1 LPARCGGAGL
11 AIAHARYVP
20 AVRDLCSPA
29 RLRRLAG
36 QRSFERGEEYAID
49 GRVERLGVDEDSA
62 SATVIG
68 AAPYRVTL
76 HRDPAGTL
84 IGSCTCPVGAFCKHC
99 VAFGMAVA
107 GERGPGRDELRAYVS
122 SRPRA
127 ELVQILLGAVERDRV
142 LRDSLQ
148 LDMAAAA
155 GDAADALAA
164 AIDDAAFVANDLRW
178 DEVWAYADRLDAV
191 LAALE
196 RRVAGGHAA
205 EVVALAERFVAAV
218 AVQLEYVDDSSGTVG
233 STLARAEALHLAA
246 CGEAAPDPVGLAER
260 LFQLETSTDVFEDA
274 LDTYSDLL
282 GEAGRAR
289 YAEVAD
295 AAWADGPQSGTLA
308 RIMERLAGG
317 NVDRL
322 VAIKART
329 LEHGWDYLEIARL
342 LRDAGRLEEAAGWAE
357 RGVSAG
363 PDARLREFLADCLR
377 QAGRPEAALAQRA
390 AQFRE
395 QPSLSAYQALHAEA
409 EPLAAWPRER
419 EAAMAV
425 LEEPPH
431 GIWPRDRSVLVAI
444 LLWEG
449 DVGGAWE
456 QAHAGGCSRDL
467 WRALAR
473 ERPDDAVAVYRRLLS
488 AAIGLR
494 NDNGYDGA
502 IELLAELRGL
512 LAPLGREAAHAAL
525 VAEVRDV
532 HRRKTNLIKRLD
544 AQRWEAPCP

>member
-1 LPARCGGAGL
+1 MSCAHTYRRARVPSWSRSCS
-11 AIAHARYVP
+11 AR
-20 AVRDLCSPA
+20 
-29 RLRRLAG
+29 
-36 QRSFERGEEYAID
+36 
-49 GRVERLGVDEDSA
+49 
-62 SATVIG
+62 
-68 AAPYRVTL
+68 
-76 HRDPAGTL
+76 
-84 IGSCTCPVGAFCKHC
+84 
-99 VAFGMAVA
+99 
-107 GERGPGRDELRAYVS
+107 
-122 SRPRA
+122 
-127 ELVQILLGAVERDRV
+127 VERDRV

-148 LDMAAAA
+148 LDLAAAA

-196 RRVAGGHAA
+196 RRLAGGHAA

-218 AVQLEYVDDSSGTVG
+218 AAQLEYVDDSSGTVG
-233 STLARAEALHLAA
+233 STLARAEVLHLAA
-246 CGEAAPDPVGLAER
+246 CGEAAPDPVALAER
-260 LFQLETSTDVFEDA
+260 LFQLETSTHVFEDA

-289 YAEVAD
+289 YAELAD
-295 AAWADGPQSGTLA
+295 AAWADGPQSGTLE
-308 RIMERLAGG
+308 RIMERLAAGDL
-317 NVDRL
+317 DRL

-329 LEHGWDYLEIARL
+329 LEHERGWDYLEIARL
-342 LRDAGRLEEAAGWAE
+342 LRDGGRLEEAAGWAE

-395 QPSLSAYQALHAEA
+395 QPSLAAYQALRAEA

-419 EAAMAV
+419 AAAMAV
-425 LEEPPH
+425 LEEPPR
-431 GIWPRDRSVLVAI
+431 GIWPRDRSVLVAV

-449 DVGGAWE
+449 DVDGAWE
-456 QAHAGGCSRDL
+456 EAYAGGCSRDL

-473 ERPDDAVAVYRRLLS
+473 ERPDDAVAVHRRLLS
-488 AAIGLR
+488 AAIDLR

-502 IELLAELRGL
+502 LELRAELHGL